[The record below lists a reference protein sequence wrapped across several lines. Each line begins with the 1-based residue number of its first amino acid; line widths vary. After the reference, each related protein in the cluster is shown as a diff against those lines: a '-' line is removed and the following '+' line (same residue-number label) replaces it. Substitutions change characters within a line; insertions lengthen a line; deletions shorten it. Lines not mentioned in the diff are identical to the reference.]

1 MRQEGHLQVFDLIL
15 KTKGPVFI
23 GCGRSYTKKEYIFDL
38 EPNSNR
44 VSFVD
49 ELKFFTY
56 LAEHGLADAYERY
69 ILDSKH
75 GNLGDFLKEDCKLS
89 TAQIRSMIRCEMDA
103 GNALDGGHALKEIRR
118 FIRDGNDRVYV
129 PGSSIKGALRTV
141 LLKAMLLE
149 NPPKNPDPERLY
161 RKFDNFEQDYFHT
174 LSLKK
179 DHNQIVQ
186 VGNPLNSIMQGVR
199 ISDSLP
205 VPDSRL
211 CLTPKIDVY
220 ADGTYNQINI
230 CRESIKPG
238 TAIQCTITLDQSIL
252 KGKLTRERILQA
264 VEQVSKYYQDTVLSH
279 YPHVDN
285 YMNSRTMLLG
295 GGAGFQSKTVT
306 DPYYGADAL
315 NITAEIL
322 HRAFRNHYHDRD
334 AAGGISPR
342 ALNQTDYNQAPYPYG
357 VCEVFIQ

>member
-15 KTKGPVFI
+15 KTRGPVFV

-38 EPNSNR
+38 NPNSNR

-49 ELKFFTY
+49 EHKFFTY
-56 LAEHGLADAYERY
+56 LAEHGLADAYESY
-69 ILDSKH
+69 ILDFKRQ
-75 GNLGDFLKEDCKLS
+75 NLRDFLKDDCKLS
-89 TAQIRSMIRCEMDA
+89 VSEIRSMIRCEVDA
-103 GNALDGGHALKEIRR
+103 GDALDERHTLKEIQR

-149 NPPKNPDPERLY
+149 NPPRNPDPEQPY

-179 DHNQIVQ
+179 DRNQIVQ
-186 VGNPLNSIMQGVR
+186 VSNPLNSIMQGVR

-205 VPDSRL
+205 IPDSKL
-211 CLTPKIDVY
+211 CLTPKIDEFD
-220 ADGTYNQINI
+220 DGTYNKINI

-238 TAIQCTITLDQSIL
+238 TTIQCTITLDQSIL
-252 KGKLTRERILQA
+252 KGKITRESILQA
-264 VEQVSKYYQDTVLSH
+264 VERISKFYQDTVLSH
-279 YPHVDN
+279 YPYVDN
-285 YMNSRTMLLG
+285 HMNSRTMLMG
-295 GGAGFQSKTVT
+295 GGVGFQSKTVT

-315 NITAEIL
+315 KMTAEIL
-322 HRAFRNHYHDRD
+322 HRAFRNHYHNKDV
-334 AAGGISPR
+334 AGGISPR
-342 ALNQTDYNQAPYPYG
+342 ALKQTDFNQAPYPFG
-357 VCEVFIQ
+357 VCEVFIL